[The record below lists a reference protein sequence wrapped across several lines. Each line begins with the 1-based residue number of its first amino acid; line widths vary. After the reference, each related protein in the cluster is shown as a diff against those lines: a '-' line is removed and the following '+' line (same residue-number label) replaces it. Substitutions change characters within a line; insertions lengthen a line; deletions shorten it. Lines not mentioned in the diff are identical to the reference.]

1 MPSLATRSPSDD
13 SAVMSSA
20 VAKTLDDLRTRGGL
34 TGVDVANVAEVSK
47 ATVSRWSTGKAAP
60 QPKTQLVLSDLR
72 YVVDSLAEF
81 YTPDEIRVW
90 LYARNALLNGERAID
105 LINAGRTEEV
115 LSAIERLAA
124 LAYI

>member
-1 MPSLATRSPSDD
+1 
-13 SAVMSSA
+13 MSSA